1 MTAYIQDAI
10 VLFGDSITQG
20 GWEAGGFAQRLAR
33 VLKFSLNSIHDLHV
47 YLLKMTMFV
56 NLT

>member
-33 VLKFSLNSIHDLHV
+33 VLKFSLNSIQDQSV
-47 YLLKMTMFV
+47 AQ
-56 NLT
+56 